1 MTSLRGGDQI
11 VELLHDKQHKRQAIG
26 TIESICVLPRP
37 TNHGTHTTRCPCG
50 GVRSS
55 RQQGVCQKPEQKGGE
70 RHHHIADNGIARVAV
85 PPACGR
91 ASASLRPEFTCMGIK
106 ARCQRN
112 GAKCTSGCV
121 ADARYNPKDQWD
133 EHLSARQMR
142 PFIYGRVNSV
152 TQNANANAN
161 KWGRALW
168 EPVAT
173 LRMRGID
180 VRLCKQTRG
189 F

>member
-1 MTSLRGGDQI
+1 VWWCAQLSSSTCLPKTRT
-11 VELLHDKQHKRQAIG
+11 KKR
-26 TIESICVLPRP
+26 
-37 TNHGTHTTRCPCG
+37 
-50 GVRSS
+50 
-55 RQQGVCQKPEQKGGE
+55 GE
-70 RHHHIADNGIARVAV
+70 RHHHIADNGIARVAA
-85 PPACGR
+85 PPAYGR

-152 TQNANANAN
+152 SQNANANAN
-161 KWGRALW
+161 KWGRALC

-173 LRMRGID
+173 LLNWMTGID

-189 F
+189 FWCDKQRSHDNNIMSTRHHTSPGGRGACGERDTV